1 MGYLLKSCQ
10 NKKDQI
16 FVGML
21 QKSYII
27 KFWEVF
33 KRQLAEFFFSTEA
46 LKKSPPKIFCPS
58 CFGRALVSLSQSF
71 VVSLFHWNPKFLLP
85 SVPLHPNID
94 PLSDLVFR
102 QSLA

>member
-27 KFWEVF
+27 KFWEVL

-46 LKKSPPKIFCPS
+46 L
-58 CFGRALVSLSQSF
+58 
-71 VVSLFHWNPKFLLP
+71 
-85 SVPLHPNID
+85 
-94 PLSDLVFR
+94 
-102 QSLA
+102 

>member
-46 LKKSPPKIFCPS
+46 LKVAI
-58 CFGRALVSLSQSF
+58 
-71 VVSLFHWNPKFLLP
+71 
-85 SVPLHPNID
+85 
-94 PLSDLVFR
+94 
-102 QSLA
+102 